1 MKYSRKFVISKL
13 SIIYELIHDLK
24 KFASFIGPVGFTGL
38 QIIGL
43 VSGLLYAVGLA
54 SLVPLFFTLL
64 KGESHFINEYLI
76 SSWIYPYIPAYV
88 LEHIKTYLSMTV
100 VLIFLVKLISG
111 IVYAG
116 FGNKY
121 VESHTAYYRNKI
133 VDSAGQESSSSD
145 QQRSSLLHL
154 NNQLPFLTS
163 YYWGLVEVSLK
174 FYIILGLLVLLGA
187 VSIKLLLIS
196 LLLAF
201 ALVALIIPLFI
212 LAKKTSLIYFA
223 NMKKLQQNI
232 NCYIDGLETIKS
244 FGQTEIW
251 KNSIYK
257 INKQFVNAGI
267 RFGITRQAVFTL
279 PEFSIVVIAV
289 MIINS
294 SLIAEASIDTFFAYA
309 LLVLKLVSTLGDF
322 NSRFNLLLEVKASS
336 EDICKHV
343 SKYSKDDLI
352 QQKPKTFSFTER
364 LQKLDFNDISIQYQ
378 NNKPIISNVSLS
390 ASSGDLIQFIGSNG
404 SGKSTLLKSLFGLV
418 DLKSGSISVNDHPLN
433 SIKNPEQILT
443 YHPQDNFLFEGSI
456 RENIAF
462 NRGNI
467 TDEKILDVCQKLDID
482 LNHIF
487 DNGLETHI
495 HENAKNL
502 SGGERQLICI
512 IRTLISE
519 APVLAFDEFTNHLS
533 QSLCK
538 KVEEVLSN
546 MDEKIIFLIS
556 HQNLDLKSKK
566 YSFQDGS
573 LTKIS

>member
-1 MKYSRKFVISKL
+1 MKYSRKFIISKL

-24 KFASFIGPVGFTGL
+24 KFAAFIGPVGFTGL
-38 QIIGL
+38 QLIGL

-76 SSWIYPYIPAYV
+76 SSWIYPYIPVYV

-100 VLIFLVKLISG
+100 ILLFLVKLISA

-145 QQRSSLLHL
+145 QQRSTLLHL

-174 FYIILGLLVLLGA
+174 FYIILGLLFLLGA
-187 VSIKLLLIS
+187 VSLKLLLMS

-244 FGQTEIW
+244 FGQTDIW
-251 KNSIYK
+251 KSSIYK

-294 SLIAEASIDTFFAYA
+294 SLIAVASIDTFFAYV

-343 SKYSKDDLI
+343 SKYSKDNLI
-352 QQKPKTFSFTER
+352 QQKPKTHSFTEQ

-378 NNKPIISNVSLS
+378 NNKPIIRNVSLT
-390 ASSGDLIQFIGSNG
+390 ACSGDLIQFIGSNG

-462 NRGNI
+462 NRDNI
-467 TDEKILDVCQKLDID
+467 TDEKILAVCQKLDID
-482 LNHIF
+482 LNQIF
-487 DNGLETHI
+487 ENGLETHI

-538 KVEEVLSN
+538 KVEEVLSD

-566 YSFQDGS
+566 YSFQEGS